1 MERENTRRKIEELI
15 MEGTRK
21 KSRSS
26 NSSTSTSTSTSTN
39 TNTNTN
45 TKTAIIQTKRWI
57 PINTKIEGIRKY
69 LRD

>member
-26 NSSTSTSTSTSTN
+26 NSSTSTSTSTNTN

-45 TKTAIIQTKRWI
+45 TAIIQTKRWI

>member
-1 MERENTRRKIEELI
+1 MMERENTRRKIEELI

-26 NSSTSTSTSTSTN
+26 NSSTSTSTSTN

-45 TKTAIIQTKRWI
+45 TAIIQTKRWI

>member
-26 NSSTSTSTSTSTN
+26 NSSTSTSTSTN

-45 TKTAIIQTKRWI
+45 TAIIQTKRWI